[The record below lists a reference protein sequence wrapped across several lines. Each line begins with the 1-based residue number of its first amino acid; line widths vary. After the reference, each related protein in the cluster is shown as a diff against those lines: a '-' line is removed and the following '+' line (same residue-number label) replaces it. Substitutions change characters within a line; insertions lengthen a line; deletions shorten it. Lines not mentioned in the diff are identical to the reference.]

1 MICQLLYVNT
11 TPHYLAGNAD
21 HAPRYVLDGNALGM
35 TATEAWRRRDAVET
49 DQPDYIVV
57 SIGYPVSDGAYGA
70 QRSIDFQ
77 PVTPGDDPP
86 AVPGVREG
94 ADDFI
99 AFIEG
104 ALRPFVREQAFG
116 GSGGGVGFGREA
128 LYGHSFGGLFVVYAL
143 LRRPDLV
150 DTFLAASP
158 ALYWNGHYI
167 LNHTGWLDEAAP
179 PPGGEAGP
187 AFRLA
192 YGSLEQDPV
201 RRRTETQE
209 EFEARVELLRGF
221 GLLHMGEECGE
232 LMHKIG
238 SSDRLRDAELR
249 VYDGS
254 DHASVGAVALTDGL
268 DFFIDW

>member
-1 MICQLLYVNT
+1 MNT
-11 TPHYLAGNAD
+11 HPTACCR
-21 HAPRYVLDGNALGM
+21 HAAHHANRYVLDGNALGM

-49 DQPDYIVV
+49 GQPDYIVV
-57 SIGYPVSDGAYGA
+57 SIGYPVSDSAYGP

-77 PVTPGDDPP
+77 PVTPGEEPP

-104 ALRPFVREQAFG
+104 ALRPFVRGGQAFP
-116 GSGGGVGFGREA
+116 GSDVEFGREA

-158 ALYWNGHYI
+158 ALFWNGHYI
-167 LNHTGWLDEAAP
+167 LNHTGWLDEAPAP
-179 PPGGEAGP
+179 AEGDDGP

-192 YGSLEQDPV
+192 YGGLEQEAV

-209 EFEARVELLRGF
+209 EFEARVALLRSF
-221 GLLHMGEECGE
+221 GLLHMGEECAE
-232 LMHKIG
+232 LMAKIG
-238 SSDRLRDAELR
+238 SSDRLRDAELK

-268 DFFIDW
+268 DYFIDW

>member
-1 MICQLLYVNT
+1 MREGSFFPARELIY
-11 TPHYLAGNAD
+11 YLPLTSSPTKN
-21 HAPRYVLDGNALGM
+21 RYVLDGNALGM

-57 SIGYPVSDGAYGA
+57 SIGYPVTDSAYGA

-77 PVTPGDDPP
+77 PVTPGEDPP

-116 GSGGGVGFGREA
+116 RTGGIAFGREA

-167 LNHTGWLDEAAP
+167 LNHTGWLDEAP
-179 PPGGEAGP
+179 PAGGDGP

-192 YGSLEQDPV
+192 YGGLEQDAV

-209 EFEARVELLRGF
+209 EFEARVELLRSF
-221 GLLHMGEECGE
+221 GLLHMGEECAE
-232 LMHKIG
+232 LMGKIG
-238 SSDRLRDAELR
+238 SSERLRDAELK
-249 VYDGS
+249 VYEGS

-268 DFFIDW
+268 DYFIDW